1 VSIADDLSPLF
12 DDAAIERAR
21 RAGVGVVV
29 HTPVVSSATLSA
41 LVGGEIVFK
50 VESLQRTGS
59 FKIRGALSKLAALG
73 DEARRGVVAGS
84 AGNHAQSLA
93 FAARAAG
100 VPCEIYV
107 PLGASIAKTEAARGY
122 GASVIVGGESVEDA
136 LGTALARAEEAS
148 MAFVHPYDDPA
159 VINGQATL
167 GLELLADV
175 DDLAL
180 VVVPLGGG
188 GLASGVAIA
197 VKRARPEVQVI
208 GVQAAVC
215 APYLDR
221 APAAGPVPTLADG
234 IAVKRPGAI
243 TRPLIEHWLD
253 GVVAVEEDD
262 VADAMMFLLERAK
275 LLVEGGGAVGVA
287 ALRSGLVTP
296 AAHGRTAVVLS
307 GGNVDLGVIP
317 NLIRRHETRAGRRLI
332 VFARIGD
339 RPGQLAALLMVFA
352 DAGANLIEVE
362 HVREGVEL
370 HVRETGVQ
378 AVLEVRD
385 RPHAL
390 AVLAA
395 ARAAGHDVHEA
406 SAA

>member
-1 VSIADDLSPLF
+1 LIVVVDDE
-12 DDAAIERAR
+12 AIERAR
-21 RAGVGVVV
+21 QAGATVVV

-41 LVGGEIVFK
+41 ACGGEIVLK

-59 FKIRGALSKLAALG
+59 FKIRGAMSKVAALG
-73 DEARRGVVAGS
+73 AEAQRGVVAGS
-84 AGNHAQSLA
+84 AGNHAQAVA

-122 GASVIVGGESVEDA
+122 GASVIVGGETVDDA
-136 LGTALARAEEAS
+136 VASAVTRADEAA
-148 MAFVHPYDDPA
+148 MAFVHPYDDEA
-159 VINGQATL
+159 VIAGQATL

-188 GLASGVAIA
+188 GLASGVALA
-197 VKRARPEVQVI
+197 VKRARPAVQVI

-234 IAVKRPGAI
+234 IAVKRPGRI
-243 TRPLIEHWLD
+243 TRPLVEQWLD

-287 ALRSGLVTP
+287 AVRGGLVTP
-296 AAHGRTAVVLS
+296 AAEGRTAIVLS

-395 ARAAGHDVHEA
+395 ARGAGHDVHE
-406 SAA
+406 SAAT

>member
-1 VSIADDLSPLF
+1 VTELAIDDE
-12 DDAAIERAR
+12 AIERAR
-21 RAGVGVVV
+21 QAGKQVVV
-29 HTPVVSSATLSA
+29 HTPVVTSATLSA
-41 LVGGEIVFK
+41 NCGGHVVLK

-59 FKIRGALSKLAALG
+59 FKIRGAMSKVAALG
-73 DEARRGVVAGS
+73 EAARRGVVAGS
-84 AGNHAQSLA
+84 AGNHAQAVA

-100 VPCEIYV
+100 LPCEIYV

-122 GASVIVGGESVEDA
+122 GATVIVGGDSVDDA
-136 LGTALARAEEAS
+136 VASAITRATEAG

-159 VINGQATL
+159 VIAGQATL
-167 GLELLADV
+167 GVELLADV

-197 VKRARPEVQVI
+197 VKRARPGVRVI

-215 APYLDR
+215 APYLDH
-221 APAAGPVPTLADG
+221 APAAGPVLTLADG
-234 IAVKRPGAI
+234 IAVKRPGQV
-243 TRPLIEHWLD
+243 TRPLVEQWLD
-253 GVVAVEEDD
+253 DVVAVEEDD

-287 ALRSGLVTP
+287 AVRRGLVTP
-296 AAHGRTAVVLS
+296 AAAGRTAIILS

-339 RPGQLAALLMVFA
+339 RPGQLAALLLVFA
-352 DAGANLIEVE
+352 ATGANLIEVE

-385 RPHAL
+385 RAHAL

-395 ARAAGHDVHEA
+395 ARAAGHVVNEA
-406 SAA
+406 TTS

>member
-1 VSIADDLSPLF
+1 VTPGEDSSARIDDE
-12 DDAAIERAR
+12 AIERAR
-21 RAGVGVVV
+21 RAGEHVVI

-41 LVGGEIVFK
+41 LVGGQIVLK

-59 FKIRGALSKLAALG
+59 FKIRGALNKLAALG

-84 AGNHAQSLA
+84 AGNHAQALA

-107 PLGASIAKTEAARGY
+107 PVGASIAKTEAARDY
-122 GASVIVGGESVEDA
+122 GASVIVGGETIDNAVASA
-136 LGTALARAEEAS
+136 IARADEAG
-148 MAFVHPYDDPA
+148 MAFVHPYDDVA
-159 VINGQATL
+159 VIAGQATL

-180 VVVPLGGG
+180 VVVPVGGG
-188 GLASGVAIA
+188 GLASGVAMAI
-197 VKRARPEVQVI
+197 KRARPAVRVI

-221 APAAGPVPTLADG
+221 APPAGPVPTLADG
-234 IAVKRPGAI
+234 IAVKQPGRI
-243 TRPLIEHWLD
+243 TRPLVEHWLD
-253 GVVAVEEDD
+253 GLVAVEEDD

-287 ALRSGLVTP
+287 ALSSGLVAP
-296 AAHGRTAVVLS
+296 AAEGRTAVVLS
-307 GGNVDLGVIP
+307 GGNIDLGLIP
-317 NLIRRHETRAGRRLI
+317 NLIRRHETRAGRRLL

-339 RPGQLAALLMVFA
+339 RPGQLAALLMMFA

-406 SAA
+406 TTG